1 MNSYVVGSQEADTKD
16 TLIKIYVSLQGFLF
30 LSVTC
35 SVYALSEWGKEC
47 PGVTAGCAVHFS
59 SSCVVLADTL

>member
-1 MNSYVVGSQEADTKD
+1 MLWGHKRQNTKD
-16 TLIKIYVSLQGFLF
+16 TLIKIYVSLQGLLF

-35 SVYALSEWGKEC
+35 SVCVLSEWGEEC

-59 SSCVVLADTL
+59 TSCVVSADTLW